1 VTRARR
7 DGAIVFV
14 TALAARLAVVA
25 WAAGRFPAAADG
37 TYYDIIA
44 RRVAAGHGYT
54 WVWPDGAVTYAAHYP
69 IGYPALIAMG
79 YAVFGAAPWVAM
91 LVNAIA
97 GAGCAAAACAL
108 ARRSGDDRAAL
119 ASGLLVA
126 LHPALVPY
134 TAAIMTE
141 GVTASLLAIAAAC
154 AERRAV
160 AGLVMGAATLIRPQS
175 LVLAPLLGALSGR
188 GWRARALGAAT
199 VGAIAV
205 AACLPWTVRN
215 AVRMHRPALVSVNAG
230 WNLLIGEETTTG
242 AWSPVDVPAEC
253 REVWDEAG
261 KDACFERAARARIAA
276 HPVAWIAK
284 APAKVGVTFDYFGA
298 APWYLHD
305 ANAGAFDERAK
316 VALGAVE
323 TIASR
328 ILLVIALAA
337 AARRS
342 PWPRAARAV
351 LFAAGA
357 AFALTRH
364 GWIGYLALAI
374 ALIPSARGRAP
385 LEPWTACVI
394 AATALTHAVFFGAG
408 RYGLVAAPLV
418 AAVAGLAFSRASI
431 GSPPRP
437 A

>member
-1 VTRARR
+1 MTRARR

-141 GVTASLLAIAAAC
+141 G
-154 AERRAV
+154 
-160 AGLVMGAATLIRPQS
+160 
-175 LVLAPLLGALSGR
+175 
-188 GWRARALGAAT
+188 
-199 VGAIAV
+199 
-205 AACLPWTVRN
+205 
-215 AVRMHRPALVSVNAG
+215 
-230 WNLLIGEETTTG
+230 
-242 AWSPVDVPAEC
+242 
-253 REVWDEAG
+253 
-261 KDACFERAARARIAA
+261 
-276 HPVAWIAK
+276 
-284 APAKVGVTFDYFGA
+284 
-298 APWYLHD
+298 
-305 ANAGAFDERAK
+305 
-316 VALGAVE
+316 
-323 TIASR
+323 
-328 ILLVIALAA
+328 
-337 AARRS
+337 
-342 PWPRAARAV
+342 
-351 LFAAGA
+351 
-357 AFALTRH
+357 
-364 GWIGYLALAI
+364 
-374 ALIPSARGRAP
+374 
-385 LEPWTACVI
+385 
-394 AATALTHAVFFGAG
+394 
-408 RYGLVAAPLV
+408 
-418 AAVAGLAFSRASI
+418 
-431 GSPPRP
+431 
-437 A
+437 